1 MPIMGYCFFYKLLGP
16 LLCFIYLF
24 IHLLLLLLL
33 LLLLMVCISFCLED
47 GNLFANFEYRL

>member
-1 MPIMGYCFFYKLLGP
+1 MNINLYTSHVPILRSEANKFEALS
-16 LLCFIYLF
+16 
-24 IHLLLLLLL
+24 LLLLLL

>member
-1 MPIMGYCFFYKLLGP
+1 MDANHGILFLLQTSRTFA
-16 LLCFIYLF
+16 LFYLF
-24 IHLLLLLLL
+24 IYLLLLLLL